1 MGRPLR
7 TQGGED
13 WHFIT
18 AKSNPGLLLFRDTD
32 DYSRFVSQL
41 SQWRERHQVELAAYV
56 LLPDHYHLLARF
68 PAHNASRAMQWLN
81 VSYGH
86 WHQHRHEVKGHL
98 FSRRFEVLPV
108 RNHPDCLSCAS
119 LYLHLHPVRTM
130 MGLSGRTGHWLP
142 AMLNG
147 SVAKA
152 RKHLAGFRWSSLNAW
167 LQPDP
172 RRSWLRPPPISD
184 YADLIR
190 TTLDR
195 GLPQSPEQA
204 FAPGGD
210 CRKKAKPRPAPRSL
224 LPAESLPVSG
234 TPSRAPRPLTSD
246 RSPTSDLRPPT
257 SDSSSSPPSSFIPH
271 PSTFSS
277 PAPFRPSPSAE
288 FRQEFL
294 SRTLAKVLD
303 ELRALSSVSPATLSP
318 DPLQPASS
326 SPTSDLRPPTSASSP
341 APSSSLPSSP
351 PSSFIP
357 HPSSF
362 SSRSRHADRD
372 RLLALASRHGLTA
385 ADLSALTGMT
395 PSAILRSI
403 SRVHARSARKES

>member
-18 AKSNPGLLLFRDTD
+18 AKSNPGLSLFRDTE

-41 SQWRERHQVELAAYV
+41 SQWHERHQVELAAYV

-86 WHQHRHEVKGHL
+86 WHQHRHAVEGHL
-98 FSRRFEVLPV
+98 FSRRFEVLTV
-108 RNHPDCLSCAS
+108 QNNPDCLACAS

-130 MGLSGRTGHWLP
+130 MGLSGRTGDWLP

-152 RKHLAGFRWSSLNAW
+152 RKHLADFRWSSLNAW
-167 LQPDP
+167 LHPDP
-172 RRSWLRPPPISD
+172 RRSWLRPPPLTD
-184 YADLIR
+184 YADVVK

-204 FAPGGD
+204 FSRDGA
-210 CRKKAKPRPAPRSL
+210 CRKKSAPPAPRSS
-224 LPAESLPVSG
+224 LPASSPD
-234 TPSRAPRPLTSD
+234 ARPLTSD
-246 RSPTSDLRPPT
+246 SSSPLTSDLRPLT
-257 SDSSSSPPSSFIPH
+257 S
-271 PSTFSS
+271 
-277 PAPFRPSPSAE
+277 APFRPAPTSE

-294 SRTLAKVLD
+294 SRTLAKVLAD
-303 ELRALSSVSPATLSP
+303 LRSLSSPTA
-318 DPLQPASS
+318 DPCPLTSDLRPLTSDS
-326 SPTSDLRPPTSASSP
+326 SPTSDLRLPTSGN
-341 APSSSLPSSP
+341 
-351 PSSFIP
+351 
-357 HPSSF
+357 
-362 SSRSRHADRD
+362 SRPRMADRD
-372 RLLALASRHGLTA
+372 RLLAVASRHGLTA
-385 ADLSALTGMT
+385 SDLSALTGMT
-395 PSAILRSI
+395 PSAVLRSI
-403 SRVHARSARKES
+403 SRVHARAARKE

>member
-18 AKSNPGLLLFRDTD
+18 AKSNPGLSLFRDTE
-32 DYSRFVSQL
+32 DYSRFISQL
-41 SQWRERHQVELAAYV
+41 SQWHERHQVELAAYV

-98 FSRRFEVLPV
+98 FSRRFEVLHVQNAPA
-108 RNHPDCLSCAS
+108 CLACAS

-130 MGLSGRTGHWLP
+130 MGLSGRTGYWLP

-152 RKHLAGFRWSSLNAW
+152 RKHLVEFRWSSLNAW
-167 LQPDP
+167 LHPDP
-172 RRSWLRPPPISD
+172 RRSWLRPPPITD
-184 YADLIR
+184 YADLIK
-190 TTLDR
+190 TTLGR

-210 CRKKAKPRPAPRSL
+210 CRKKAASPAPRSS
-224 LPAESLPVSG
+224 LPASS
-234 TPSRAPRPLTSD
+234 TDPRPLT
-246 RSPTSDLRPPT
+246 PA
-257 SDSSSSPPSSFIPH
+257 
-271 PSTFSS
+271 
-277 PAPFRPSPSAE
+277 PAPFRPAPAAE

-294 SRTLAKVLD
+294 SRTLTKVLSD
-303 ELRALSSVSPATLSP
+303 LRSLSSPASDSSSLTPCPPTSDPCLFPRSLLPAPRLLSP
-318 DPLQPASS
+318 DPCP
-326 SPTSDLRPPTSASSP
+326 PTSDPCLFPRSLLP
-341 APSSSLPSSP
+341 AP
-351 PSSFIP
+351 
-357 HPSSF
+357 
-362 SSRSRHADRD
+362 
-372 RLLALASRHGLTA
+372 RLLSP
-385 ADLSALTGMT
+385 DL
-395 PSAILRSI
+395 
-403 SRVHARSARKES
+403 